1 MSFCNKLLSK
11 GLCQSLSS
19 AVPSQARVVI
29 TGAGV
34 VANSVAY
41 HFTTNGW
48 SDVVVLEQ
56 NTIGSGTSHFGSGT
70 LGMFKPISNRNLIWY
85 SIKLYQQLQDMGHD
99 IGMLQCGSINL
110 AQTKDRVIALKRR
123 MAYNIPTG
131 LYCELITPKQVQE
144 LHPFLHTEDLEAAVW
159 VPEDAVANPKAICR
173 VLATLAN
180 EGGVKYIERCMV
192 EEVQTANEKVYAVK
206 TNRGTIKCEYF
217 INCAGMWARELG
229 LKCNPQV
236 RIPAYP
242 AEHFY
247 ATTGPLAKADKQ
259 LLPCVRDYDSHSY
272 SRQYNNGFMIGWFEA
287 DAKPAFEARQ
297 VPKDW
302 MRHIKKD
309 FKHFCKVQMLYYE
322 LFYCVQFL

>member
-1 MSFCNKLLSK
+1 MSACNRLLISK
-11 GLCQSLSS
+11 GLCRHLSS
-19 AVPSQARVVI
+19 GSGVPSQARVVI
-29 TGAGV
+29 AGAGV

-48 SDVVVLEQ
+48 NDVVVLEQ

-70 LGMFKPISNRNLIWY
+70 LGMFKPISHRNLIWY
-85 SIKLYQQLQDMGHD
+85 SIKLYQQLQDMGYD

-131 LYCELITPKQVQE
+131 LYCEMITPKQVQE
-144 LHPFLHTEDLEAAVW
+144 LHPYLHTEDLEAAVW
-159 VPEDAVANPKAICR
+159 VPEDAVANPKAICK
-173 VLATLAN
+173 VLATLASN
-180 EGGVKYIERCMV
+180 AGAKYLERCTV

-206 TNRGTIKCEYF
+206 TDKGTIKCEYF

-229 LKCNPQV
+229 LRCQPQV

-247 ATTGPLAKADKQ
+247 ATTGPLAK
-259 LLPCVRDYDSHSY
+259 
-272 SRQYNNGFMIGWFEA
+272 GFSKNEPREA
-287 DAKPAFEARQ
+287 NSA
-297 VPKDW
+297 
-302 MRHIKKD
+302 
-309 FKHFCKVQMLYYE
+309 YY
-322 LFYCVQFL
+322 